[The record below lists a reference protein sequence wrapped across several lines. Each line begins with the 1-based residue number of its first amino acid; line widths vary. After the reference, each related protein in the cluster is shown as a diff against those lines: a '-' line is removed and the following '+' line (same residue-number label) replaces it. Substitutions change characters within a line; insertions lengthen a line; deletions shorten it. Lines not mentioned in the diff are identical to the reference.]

1 MKIAYLLLC
10 LVVIQGIEFESLQK
24 AIDFDPASIDSPNC
38 KTDDEYTN
46 TYEAFF
52 PWITILEEG
61 EVEMQEDHSVLS
73 QAKEKI
79 IQAREFIESLDEE
92 LQQEK
97 EKEPENQTNE
107 SSSQVQDAQTEKT
120 GEAVEEQVK
129 QEEKVDEDDEE
140 DPFGWGTGEIPQ
152 LLVHK
157 KERKAH
163 KNTHAFIQIM
173 NGNKLSKFKSK
184 ISKLISMATEMQDN
198 QDEDAQKRRQ
208 RKLELCDEIIDELT
222 DMILFL
228 EKVMNDY
235 DYQNEIYELFKKKQ
249 QQIQEVATN
258 CGQRVIS
265 YQDVSLIEEKKSQ
278 EKKKIQHQIKSK
290 RRNPVSFLQIVID
303 DEESQQHQLEYQK
316 QILQSQGMLG
326 FLRASGKQVK
336 LIQ

>member
-1 MKIAYLLLC
+1 
-10 LVVIQGIEFESLQK
+10 
-24 AIDFDPASIDSPNC
+24 
-38 KTDDEYTN
+38 
-46 TYEAFF
+46 
-52 PWITILEEG
+52 
-61 EVEMQEDHSVLS
+61 MQEDHSVLS
-73 QAKEKI
+73 QAKQKI
-79 IQAREFIESLDEE
+79 IEARQFIESLDEE
-92 LQQEK
+92 LEK
-97 EKEPENQTNE
+97 EQQNEQNKENVPQIEDQQTIQEVVQEQEN
-107 SSSQVQDAQTEKT
+107 TED
-120 GEAVEEQVK
+120 EQID
-129 QEEKVDEDDEE
+129 EEDDDDE
-140 DPFGWGTGEIPQ
+140 DPFGWGSGEIPQ
-152 LLVHK
+152 FLVHK

-184 ISKLISMATEMQDN
+184 INKLISMATEMQNN
-198 QDEDAQKRRQ
+198 QDENVQNRRQ

-235 DYQNEIYELFKKKQ
+235 GYQNEIYELFKQKQ
-249 QQIQEVATN
+249 KQIEEVAIN
-258 CGQRVIS
+258 CGQRVIN

-290 RRNPVSFLQIVID
+290 KRNAVSFLQIVID

>member
-10 LVVIQGIEFESLQK
+10 LVVIQGIEFESFQQ
-24 AIDFDPASIDSPNC
+24 AIDFDPASIGSPNC
-38 KTDDEYTN
+38 QTDDEYTN

-52 PWITILEEG
+52 PWITVLEEG
-61 EVEMQEDHSVLS
+61 EIEMQEDHSVLS

-97 EKEPENQTNE
+97 QQESNNQQNE
-107 SSSQVQDAQTEKT
+107 SVPQVQDVQTEK
-120 GEAVEEQVK
+120 VEEAEQ
-129 QEEKVDEDDEE
+129 VDEDDEEE
-140 DPFGWGTGEIPQ
+140 DPFGWGSGEIPQ

-198 QDEDAQKRRQ
+198 QDENGQKRRQ
-208 RKLELCDEIIDELT
+208 RKIELCDEIIDELT

-235 DYQNEIYELFKKKQ
+235 DYQNEIYELFKQKQ

-265 YQDVSLIEEKKSQ
+265 YQDVSLIEEKKQQ

>member
-10 LVVIQGIEFESLQK
+10 LVVIKGMEFESFQQ
-24 AIDFDPASIDSPNC
+24 AVDFDPASIDQPNC
-38 KTDDEYTN
+38 KTDDEYTK

-61 EVEMQEDHSVLS
+61 EIEMQEDHSVLS
-73 QAKEKI
+73 QAKQKI
-79 IQAREFIESLDEE
+79 IEARQFIESLDEE
-92 LQQEK
+92 LEK
-97 EKEPENQTNE
+97 EQQNEQNKENVPQIEDQQTIQEVVQEQEN
-107 SSSQVQDAQTEKT
+107 TED
-120 GEAVEEQVK
+120 EQID
-129 QEEKVDEDDEE
+129 EEDDDDE
-140 DPFGWGTGEIPQ
+140 DPFGWGSGEIPQ
-152 LLVHK
+152 FLVHK

-184 ISKLISMATEMQDN
+184 INKLISMATEMQNN
-198 QDEDAQKRRQ
+198 QDENVQNRRQ

-235 DYQNEIYELFKKKQ
+235 GYQNEIYELFKQKQ
-249 QQIQEVATN
+249 KQIEEVAIN
-258 CGQRVIS
+258 CGQRVIN

-290 RRNPVSFLQIVID
+290 KRNAVSFLQIVID